1 MPWTLRD
8 VDSHCAGLSD
18 KRKQVWVAVANGV
31 LAECLKNGGTDKTC
45 APKAIRIANSRA
57 KGANHKE
64 VARMANANLSEV
76 GKTISAATAAKLQAA
91 LQALENAV
99 GVVSD
104 LLGPEVADTGEA
116 AREPAVVFAEA
127 QKILATSGRSLD
139 TIRSQVNAAVQD
151 KFGKPQ
157 IGNQIGQYP
166 WCRDIFPDAAVYELD
181 GKLYR
186 VAYTIDA
193 TSGESKVILGD
204 PVEVEVAYVTP
215 GEARQ
220 EAALDIETTGEFIP
234 LIESAL
240 RADGSVPVKIIQ
252 PGQGSSGYYTPEVL
266 KRDGPTVFKAG
277 LKGYVDHPTES
288 EIRERP
294 ERSVKDLALELTTNA
309 HYDTE
314 GAAGPGLYAEA
325 KVYKPWQQF
334 VSDMAPHIGLSIR
347 ATGKARDGEIDGK
360 STKIIEKLV
369 SAKSVDLVTV
379 PGAGGKILQ
388 LFESARERV
397 EQGVQERAAS
407 EAAQGRDS
415 TKGVSAMEKTQEV
428 TALETALAEAKAD
441 ATRAQ
446 SEATAAQ
453 AKLAEHDKAALKTQ
467 AAGIVAAVF
476 AEAKVSPPEV
486 LTAKLTAT
494 APIKEG
500 KLDADAFRAEVKA
513 IAESMKPAATGGEIK
528 GMGSGA
534 ETSAADDP
542 AAHKA
547 LAESFER
554 RFRNQGK
561 KPDEAKQLAEIAA
574 RGR

>member
-1 MPWTLRD
+1 MPWSLSD
-8 VDSHCAGLSD
+8 VDAHCAGLSD

-31 LAECLKNGGTDKTC
+31 LAECLKGGGTDKTC

-76 GKTISAATAAKLQAA
+76 GKTISAATAAKLKAA

-99 GVVSD
+99 GEVSD
-104 LLGPEVADTGEA
+104 LLGPEVADTGES
-116 AREPAVVFAEA
+116 AREPGEVLAEA
-127 QKILATSGRSLD
+127 QKIITKGKSLD
-139 TIRSQVNAAVQD
+139 AIRTQVSAAIQD
-151 KFGKPQ
+151 KFGKPS
-157 IGNQIGQYP
+157 YP
-166 WCRDIFPDAAVYELD
+166 GPPYISGTYTWCRDVFTDAAVYELD

-193 TSGESKVILGD
+193 TSGESKVILGE
-204 PVEVEVAYVTP
+204 PVEVEVAYVTT
-215 GEARQ
+215 GEARK
-220 EAALDIETTGEFIP
+220 EAAVDTDIAGEFIP
-234 LIESAL
+234 LIEAAL
-240 RADGSVPVKIIQ
+240 RTDGTVPIKIIK
-252 PGQGSSGYYTPEVL
+252 PGQGASGFYTPEVL
-266 KRDGPTVFKAG
+266 KRDGPKVFTAG
-277 LKGYVDHPTES
+277 LKGYVDHPTET

-360 STKIIEKLV
+360 STKIIEELV

-397 EQGVQERAAS
+397 ET

-415 TKGVSAMEKTQEV
+415 DKGVSAMEETQKV
-428 TALETALAEAKAD
+428 TALETALAEAKA
-441 ATRAQ
+441 AAIAAQ
-446 SEATAAQ
+446 TDATAAKAQ
-453 AKLAEHDKAALKTQ
+453 LADHEKAALKRE
-467 AAGIVAAVF
+467 AAGIVASVF

-486 LTAKLTAT
+486 LAAKLTAT

-500 KLDADAFRAEVKA
+500 KLDVDAFRAEVKA
-513 IAESMKPAATGGEIK
+513 IAESMKPAAAGGEIK
-528 GMGSGA
+528 GMGSG
-534 ETSAADDP
+534 ETPGASDDP

-547 LAESFER
+547 LVESFER

-561 KPDEAKQLAEIAA
+561 KPDEAKQLAETAA

>member
-1 MPWTLRD
+1 MPYQLSD
-8 VDSHCAGLSD
+8 VDSHCAGLTD

-76 GKTISAATAAKLQAA
+76 GKTISAATAAKLKAA

-99 GVVSD
+99 GEVSD
-104 LLGPEVADTGEA
+104 LLGPEVADTGES
-116 AREPAVVFAEA
+116 AREPGEVLAEA
-127 QKILATSGRSLD
+127 QKIITKGKSLD
-139 TIRSQVNAAVQD
+139 AIRAQVSAAIQD
-151 KFGKPQ
+151 EFGKPS
-157 IGNQIGQYP
+157 YP
-166 WCRDIFPDAAVYELD
+166 GPPYVSGTYTWCRDIFTDAAVYELD

-193 TSGESKVILGD
+193 TSGESKVILGE
-204 PVEVEVAYVTP
+204 PVEVEVAYVTA
-215 GEARQ
+215 GEAARQ
-220 EAALDIETTGEFIP
+220 EAAADTDIAGEFIS
-234 LIESAL
+234 LLEATL
-240 RADGSVPVKIIQ
+240 RGDGSVPIKIIQ
-252 PGQGSSGYYTPEVL
+252 PGQGSSGYYTSEVL
-266 KRDGPTVFKAG
+266 KRDGPKVFTTG

-309 HYDTE
+309 HYDTD

-334 VSDMAPHIGLSIR
+334 VSDMAPYIGLSIR
-347 ATGKARDGEIDGK
+347 ATGKARHGEIDGK
-360 STKIIEKLV
+360 STKIIEELV
-369 SAKSVDLVTV
+369 SAKSIDLVTV

-397 EQGVQERAAS
+397 ET

-415 TKGVSAMEKTQEV
+415 NKGVSSMDEKQLTELQS
-428 TALETALAEAKAD
+428 ALAEAKA
-441 ATRAQ
+441 
-446 SEATAAQ
+446 ETARVQ
-453 AKLAEHDKAALKTQ
+453 AVVAEHEKAALKRD

-486 LTAKLTAT
+486 LAAKLTAT

-500 KLDADAFRAEVKA
+500 KLDADAFRAEVKV

-528 GMGSGA
+528 GMGSGPAA
-534 ETSAADDP
+534 EAGAADDP

-547 LAESFER
+547 LMEAFER

-561 KPDEAKQLAEIAA
+561 KPEEAKRLAEDAA
-574 RGR
+574 KGRR